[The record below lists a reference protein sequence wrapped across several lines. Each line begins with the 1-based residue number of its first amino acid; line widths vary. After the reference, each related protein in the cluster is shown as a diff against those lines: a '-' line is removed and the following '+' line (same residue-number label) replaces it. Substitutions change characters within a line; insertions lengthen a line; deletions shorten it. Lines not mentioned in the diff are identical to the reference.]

1 MAEWKWDAKK
11 EAWRKDL
18 WIGGKRSKLTF
29 RGSKKEA
36 NAYEARR
43 RIELGATGVYLQK
56 DAPTFVDFSVEHY
69 KPHAKMTLRPTT
81 WDVRRYQ
88 LASLS
93 AHFDATRLTQITT
106 AMVEAYKQWRSKAVD
121 KVTINGELNVLS
133 AVLRYARHLGIPC
146 ASPIIA
152 RFKLGKR
159 KGKAKVFS
167 REEVGFI
174 LTAASII
181 SADFGALVKFL
192 AETGCRRS
200 EAINLPWTRV
210 DLTRAMVRIWSDDDA
225 GDDDD
230 EDYEVKSR
238 DREVTLSDG
247 LVRVLEEQRSRTGES
262 PWVFPVRTNRAS
274 RGGREHTKGE
284 RYASW
289 PKYTWARVL
298 AKATELRRGATPN
311 APAITGGPHRLR
323 HTYASMFLAKKPDLF
338 ALARVLGH
346 SHTRVTELY
355 AHLLPDH
362 LAATRNVV
370 VFEAASANHPQT
382 TPRQRSVRGSGRARK
397 PSGYGIVGAIGVE
410 PTTPTVSR

>member
-1 MAEWKWDAKK
+1 MADWKWDAKK

-18 WIGGKRSKLTF
+18 WIGGRRKKLTF
-29 RGSKKEA
+29 RGSKKDA
-36 NAYEARR
+36 NAYEARK
-43 RIELGATGVYLQK
+43 RIELGATGVHRQK
-56 DAPTFVDFSVEHY
+56 DAPTFLAFSAEHY
-69 KPHAKMTLRPTT
+69 QPHAKMTLRATT
-81 WDVRRYQ
+81 WGVRRYQ

-93 AHFDATRLTQITT
+93 AHFDTTRLTHITT
-106 AMVEAYKQWRSKAVD
+106 AMVEAYKQWRIKAVD

-133 AVLRYARHLGIPC
+133 AVLRYARHLQIPC
-146 ASPIIA
+146 ASPTIQ
-152 RFKLGKR
+152 RFKIPKR
-159 KGKAKVFS
+159 KGKAKAFS

-174 LTAASII
+174 LAGASSVSPDI
-181 SADFGALVKFL
+181 GVLVKFL

-210 DLTRAMVRIWSDDDA
+210 DLERAMVRIWSDDEA
-225 GDDDD
+225 GED
-230 EDYEVKSR
+230 EDDYEVKSR

-247 LVRVLEEQRSRTGES
+247 VVRALEAQRSRAGDS

-289 PKYTWARVL
+289 PKYTWSRAL
-298 AKATELRRGATPN
+298 DKATELRRAATTKE
-311 APAITGGPHRLR
+311 APKIAGGPHRLR
-323 HTYASMFLAKKPDLF
+323 HTFASMFLEAKPDLF

-362 LAATRNVV
+362 LATTRNVV
-370 VFEAASANHPQT
+370 VFETAVANHPQT
-382 TPRQRSVRGSGRARK
+382 TPRHRSARGSGRAGKVSR
-397 PSGYGIVGAIGVE
+397 YVVVGAIGVE